1 MFRFALNAVFKSALV
16 FFGSL
21 ILVGAAQAQTQ
32 VKRGGAELDPGI
44 GGAAYVG
51 TTGLGSQFSLTLTKH
66 FTLLGGFD
74 VLTLSDQLLGMDM
87 PSGTS
92 FEYRSTIPYAMA
104 GWHPFGNDMRF
115 ALGLALPD
123 FQGDF
128 LYGHDGVA
136 YDGGYSLSVDGGNV
150 APMVTGGF
158 VQNPKGGIGF
168 YSEAGAM
175 FSGTLSSRIRA
186 EDNCGSDP
194 ACQAERQTV
203 LDTLND
209 AKRAVDDGL
218 EIFPGVYP
226 IVRFGVQ
233 VSF

>member
-1 MFRFALNAVFKSALV
+1 MLRFALNASFKCSLAFL
-16 FFGSL
+16 GSL
-21 ILVGAAQAQTQ
+21 MLVGAAMGQA
-32 VKRGGAELDPGI
+32 KRGTLELDPGI
-44 GGAAYVG
+44 GGSVYVG
-51 TTGLGSQFSLTLTKH
+51 TTGLGSQVSLTLTKH
-66 FTLLGGFD
+66 FTVLGGFD
-74 VLTLSDQLLGMDM
+74 ALTLSDQLLGLNM
-87 PSGTS
+87 PTGTS

-104 GWHPFGNDMRF
+104 GWHPFGNDIRL

-128 LYGHDGVA
+128 LYNHDGVA
-136 YDGGYSLSVDGGNV
+136 YDGGYSLNIDSGKV

-168 YSEAGAM
+168 YSEVGAM

-186 EDNCGSDP
+186 EDNCGADP
-194 ACQAERQTV
+194 VCQAERQTV

-218 EIFPGVYP
+218 ELFPGVYP

>member
-1 MFRFALNAVFKSALV
+1 MFQFALNANFHRLAAFWV
-16 FFGSL
+16 SL
-21 ILVGAAQAQTQ
+21 IMASAAQAQ
-32 VKRGGAELDPGI
+32 RGGAELDPGI
-44 GGAAYVG
+44 GGAAYGG
-51 TTGLGSQFSLTLTKH
+51 TTGLGSQVSLTLTKH

-74 VLTLSDQLLGMDM
+74 VLTLSDRLLGMNM

-115 ALGLALPD
+115 AIGLALPD

-128 LYGHDGVA
+128 IYNHSGVA
-136 YDGGYSLSVDGGNV
+136 YSGDYSLSIDGGNA

-168 YSEAGAM
+168 YSEVGAM
-175 FSGTLSSRIRA
+175 FSGTLSSRIHA
-186 EDNCGSDP
+186 ADTCGVDP

-209 AKRAVDDGL
+209 AKLAVDDGL
-218 EIFPGVYP
+218 EIFPGIYP